1 MAIKVFANSGG
12 QITYTAEQLCAALR
26 TFSGA
31 VNYIFQGLGNEMAVT
46 YSDSSLQVGVGTGKA
61 VICGRPTD
69 IYSAESNIELPS
81 NSTVYI
87 VLRVDLTRPSG
98 QEAYITYVTESQIKS
113 EDINGN
119 GVIHDLV
126 LGKAITNSRGVTSYE
141 DLRKIKN
148 KSAGLEYDVIGT
160 L

>member
-12 QITYTAEQLCAALR
+12 QITYTAEQLCAALH

-31 VNYIFQGLGNEMAVT
+31 ADYIFQGLGNEMAIS
-46 YSDSSLQVGVGTGKA
+46 YSDDSLIIGVGTGKA
-61 VICGRPTD
+61 VVCGRPTD
-69 IYSAESNIELPS
+69 IYSAEANIELPP
-81 NSTVYI
+81 NSTINI
-87 VLRVDLTRPSG
+87 VLRIDLTRPSG
-98 QEAYITYVTESQIKS
+98 QEGYITYVTDSQIKS

-119 GVIHDLV
+119 GNVHDLV
-126 LGKAITNSRGVTSYE
+126 LGKAITNARGVTSLE

-148 KSAGLEYDVIGT
+148 KSGGLEYEVIGT